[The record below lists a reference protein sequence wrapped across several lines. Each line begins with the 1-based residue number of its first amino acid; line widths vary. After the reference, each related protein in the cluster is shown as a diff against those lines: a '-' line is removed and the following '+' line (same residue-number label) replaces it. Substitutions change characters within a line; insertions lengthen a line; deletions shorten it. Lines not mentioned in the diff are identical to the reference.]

1 MKYKIQK
8 CYIKPNI
15 SKSEEKT
22 EVVTVENKYKTNKNG
37 ITKTLIE
44 IVTVQTDNLIQNNVI
59 NMLNIEAVFFH
70 KDDIFLFYCKG
81 TNKIALYLKILLE

>member
-44 IVTVQTDNLIQNNVI
+44 IVTVQTDNLI
-59 NMLNIEAVFFH
+59 
-70 KDDIFLFYCKG
+70 
-81 TNKIALYLKILLE
+81 